1 MQMYKGGLRPA
12 ETTLIIQASI
22 MALDP
27 QQVLLRDRLAVFM
40 PDAPIEEVDD
50 FVRQLGPQL
59 AADWMDDIRQAED
72 QDEVLTK
79 LLMAEPEWAF
89 IQS

>member
-1 MQMYKGGLRPA
+1 MLANKGDKLPT
-12 ETTLIIQASI
+12 ETATIIQAAI
-22 MALDP
+22 MGFSP
-27 QQVLLRDRLAVFM
+27 QQVLLRDLLAVFM
-40 PDAPIEEVDD
+40 SDAPIEEVDD

>member
-12 ETTLIIQASI
+12 ETALIIQAAI
-22 MALDP
+22 MELDP
-27 QQVLLRDRLAVFM
+27 QQVLLRDLLAVFM